1 MCIRDSLEAEEG
13 LKKGLNRYVDRTPI
27 GNGNLSQTKDGKPAS
42 SLMGQFKDFDG
53 GLTQVSFNPFGCC
66 YFTNDFGVMFI
77 FKPISLLESEVE
89 LIWLVN
95 EEAEENKD
103 FKPEE
108 VSYIWDVTTAHDT
121 TIIENN
127 QEGLLS
133 QSFKPGVL
141 SENES
146 AVTYFYNWYFT
157 NMQLP

>member
-1 MCIRDSLEAEEG
+1 
-13 LKKGLNRYVDRTPI
+13 
-27 GNGNLSQTKDGKPAS
+27 
-42 SLMGQFKDFDG
+42 
-53 GLTQVSFNPFGCC
+53 
-66 YFTNDFGVMFI
+66 MFI

-103 FKPEE
+103 FKSEE